1 MKTTAEIT
9 EYYDNKLTYFMNDVT
24 NQNPRHGKI
33 KTSLGGIVKRDSKV
47 LELGCGI
54 GILSK
59 FMAQLGAKVTAVDL
73 SPKLIEYAQANMGH
87 ENIEY
92 VCQDVT
98 TIDYGR
104 TYDVIVL
111 ADVFEHIP
119 CEKINELMKVIK
131 NASHEKTVIYLNIP
145 DGRFQSFMKQNHNE
159 SLQIVDEVYHIP
171 EILVTFGTIG
181 YTPTRIEMYGIDVVY
196 QYNEVLF
203 TSSKRMDIYYAALNE
218 RIRGK

>member
-9 EYYDNKLTYFMNDVT
+9 EYYDNKLPYFMNDVT

-33 KTSLGGIVKRDSKV
+33 KTSLGSIVKRESKV

-73 SPKLIEYAQANMGH
+73 SPKLIEYAQRESAH

-92 VCQDVT
+92 VNHDIT
-98 TIDYGR
+98 NMMPAT

-119 CEKINELMKVIK
+119 CEKINNLMTIIK
-131 NASHEKTVIYLNIP
+131 NASHENTVIYLNIP
-145 DGRFQSFMKQNHNE
+145 DGRFQSFMKENHPE
-159 SLQIVDEVYHIP
+159 LLQIVDEVYPLP
-171 EILVTFGTIG
+171 EIIVTFRLAGF
-181 YTPTRIEMYGIDVVY
+181 TPIKIDMYGIDVVY

-203 TSSKRMDIYYAALNE
+203 IPDDRMKRYYSAISQ
-218 RIRGK
+218 RMGKE

>member
-1 MKTTAEIT
+1 MKTVSEIT
-9 EYYDNKLTYFMNDVT
+9 EYYDNKLPYFKYDIEY
-24 NQNPRHGKI
+24 QNPRHNRI
-33 KTSLGGIVKRDSKV
+33 KTSLSGIVKRDSKV

-54 GILSK
+54 GVISK
-59 FMAQLGAKVTAVDL
+59 FMAQLGAHVTAVDL
-73 SPKLIEYAQANMGH
+73 SPKVIEYAQANMSH
-87 ENIEY
+87 KNIEY
-92 VCQDVT
+92 VNQDIT
-98 TIDYGR
+98 DMMPATA
-104 TYDVIVL
+104 YDVIVL

-119 CEKINELMKVIK
+119 CEKINKLMKVIK
-131 NASHEKTVIYLNIP
+131 TASNEKTVIYLNIP
-145 DGRFQSFMKQNHNE
+145 DGRFQSYMKQNHNE

-181 YTPTRIEMYGIDVVY
+181 YTATRIEMYGIDVVY